1 MAPIIAPTPE
11 TLRTQGWS
19 DYALI
24 DSGDGK
30 KLERY
35 GRFTVVR
42 PEPQCFWTPAL
53 PHLWDQADAVF
64 DPEDEDEAGRWR
76 FRGKPVELFPLAWND
91 VRFNSRFT
99 PFRHLAFFPEQAA
112 NWDWLDGRVRSLRKP
127 RILNL
132 FGYTGVASLACAAAG
147 AEVTHVD
154 ASKKSVTWAREN
166 AALSGL
172 EDRPIRWIV
181 EDARKYAAREVRRG
195 SKYHGIILDPPK
207 YGRGP
212 TGEVWR
218 LFEDLPGLLHDCAAL
233 LADDASFLLLNA
245 YAARISGLSLAHLTA
260 EQTARRGGVID
271 WGELALAEQSERG
284 AEIGLSFF
292 ARWSAR

>member
-1 MAPIIAPTPE
+1 MAPVLSPVPE
-11 TLRTQGWS
+11 TLITRSWP
-19 DYALI
+19 DYALL
-24 DSGDGK
+24 DSGNGR

-42 PEPQCFWTPAL
+42 PEPQCFWTPRDASAFAA
-53 PHLWDQADAVF
+53 ADAVF

-76 FRGKPVELFPLAWND
+76 FGRGPIDTFSLAWND
-91 VRFNSRFT
+91 VRFTGRFT

-112 NWDWLDGRVRSLRKP
+112 NWAWLDQRVRSLRKP

-154 ASKKSVTWAREN
+154 ASKKSVNWAREN
-166 AALSGL
+166 AELSGL
-172 EDRPIRWIV
+172 SDKPIRWIV
-181 EDARKYAAREVRRG
+181 EDARKYVAREVRRG
-195 SKYHGIILDPPK
+195 AKYQGIILDPPK

-218 LFEDLPGLLHDCAAL
+218 LFEDLPGLVRDCAAL
-233 LADDASFLLLNA
+233 LGDDASFLLLNA
-245 YAARISGLSLAHLTA
+245 YAARVSGLSLAHMTA
-260 EQTARRGGVID
+260 DAMQDRGGRID
-271 WGELALAEQSERG
+271 WGELALAEDGPDGRS
-284 AEIGLSFF
+284 IGLSFF
-292 ARWSAR
+292 SRWSAT